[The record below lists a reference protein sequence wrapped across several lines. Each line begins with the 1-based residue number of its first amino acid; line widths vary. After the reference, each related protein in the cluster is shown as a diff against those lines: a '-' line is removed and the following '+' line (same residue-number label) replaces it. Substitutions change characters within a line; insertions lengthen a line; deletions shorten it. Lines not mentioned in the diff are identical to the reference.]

1 MSRSSMPPPPSPLSH
16 RRSNRLVVKPS
27 LDLPACLPPK
37 MSLHKGQTFH
47 SSSSLPTDD
56 DPILSI
62 HHLARRSPTCSQSL
76 LASWLSDKTD
86 VAQSLRDFDE
96 SFSGARGRRSTTRRR
111 SNKDFDRQ
119 VKVRR
124 VSVSSDEGI
133 GSSVSSV
140 SDKSLSQK
148 FERALDLLEKDS
160 GLGSSVGDRTT
171 VSAEEDGSSTKDLI
185 QGWLVRCL
193 LMCSG
198 GSDNFFTVTNTST
211 SALRPKRRPS
221 PSSAV
226 TQSIAPPQL
235 QTRQPLLTSFA
246 RKKVNKYI
254 IAPILR
260 EERFEDFHPLVSS
273 LGVKSNKVRCLRDIE
288 RSLIF
293 QPLVSTVLSS
303 LPSTPSNPTSGKTFD
318 ITPQEYRAF
327 GEFSV
332 QLVLDTY
339 QQLPE
344 NEQRRAADRPYD
356 NGYFLDLVQQVGR
369 LAAQIGHARGNTES
383 GEDNN
388 ESFQSLY
395 DEVTLEGGLG
405 TTGEMAEL
413 VGWRHGKATSLRT
426 GEEYQPVPGI
436 KRGAS
441 SVHDEDVA
449 RSMARRKKGVIPEII
464 EMQCSDPSCDK
475 IFTRKCDL
483 AKHEKT
489 HSRPFKCSFK
499 DCKYHDL
506 GLPTEKER
514 DRHVN
519 DKHDPNPHFYQCN
532 FCEFKTKRESNCKQH
547 MEKKHSWNYERAKGK
562 DKLITKMTPAQTPQ
576 TPSLD
581 YNSSMQSPA
590 MSYTSTWDDSRSR
603 SMSIAGPSSIH
614 SAQVTPY
621 EQSMSAFEGY
631 GQASNNSAIF
641 PRNEAYTQSAFD
653 FNSFHPGQSYI
664 SPLSS
669 HRNMTPSTPAY
680 SNITGQSPF
689 SAHMDVTMEFNA
701 PFENSYN
708 NSMPTPESFMQPS
721 SRHQSISNP
730 SPMFDDVEQANMYDA
745 GDVMTFDPLIS
756 GNLNAPDHDFALFS
770 GVDDVTASAFS
781 NPAAAQATLFPS
793 QTASQFNATVESNL
807 IDEILSESES
817 FDYTCN

>member
-1 MSRSSMPPPPSPLSH
+1 MPPPPSPLSH

-27 LDLPACLPPK
+27 LDLPSCLPHK
-37 MSLHKGQTFH
+37 MSLQKGNTFH
-47 SSSSLPTDD
+47 ASSSLPTDD

-62 HHLARRSPTCSQSL
+62 HHLARRSPTCSQSM

-86 VAQSLRDFDE
+86 VSESLRDFDE
-96 SFSGARGRRSTTRRR
+96 TFSGARGRRSSTRRR
-111 SNKDFDRQ
+111 SNDQQ

-124 VSVSSDEGI
+124 GSITSDEGI
-133 GSSVSSV
+133 GSSVISSA

-160 GLGSSVGDRTT
+160 GLGSSVGDRTS
-171 VSAEEDGSSTKDLI
+171 VSAEEDSSAPKDLI

-193 LMCSG
+193 LMCSC
-198 GSDNFFTVTNTST
+198 GSDNSLAVTNSST
-211 SALRPKRRPS
+211 PATRSKRRTPT
-221 PSSAV
+221 SAV
-226 TQSIAPPQL
+226 TQSIAPPQNSN
-235 QTRQPLLTSFA
+235 RQPLLSSFA
-246 RKKVNKYI
+246 RKKINKYI

-273 LGVKSNKVRCLRDIE
+273 LGIKSNKVRCLRDVE

-303 LPSTPSNPTSGKTFD
+303 LSTPSDTTSAKTFD
-318 ITPQEYRAF
+318 ITPQQYRTF
-327 GEFSV
+327 GEFSI

-344 NEQRRAADRPYD
+344 TEQRRAADRPYD

-369 LAAQIGHARGNTES
+369 LAAQVGQARGQ
-383 GEDNN
+383 N
-388 ESFQSLY
+388 ETTDEATTSFESLY
-395 DEVTLEGGLG
+395 DEVTLEGGLS
-405 TTGEMAEL
+405 TTGDMAEL
-413 VGWRHGKATSLRT
+413 VGWKNGKATSLRT
-426 GEEYQPVPGI
+426 GEEYEPVPGI

-441 SVHDEDVA
+441 SMHDEDVA

-464 EMQCSDPSCDK
+464 EMECSDPTCDK

-489 HSRPFKCSFK
+489 HSRPFKCSHK
-499 DCKYHDL
+499 DCKYHEL

-514 DRHVN
+514 DRHIN
-519 DKHDPNPHFYQCN
+519 DKHDPNPHFYQCS

-547 MEKKHSWNYERAKGK
+547 MEKKHGWQYERAKGK
-562 DKLITKMTPAQTPQ
+562 DKLPTKMTPAQTPQ

-590 MSYTSTWDDSRSR
+590 MSYASTWDDSRSR
-603 SMSIAGPSSIH
+603 SMSIAGPSSITH

-621 EQSMSAFEGY
+621 EQPMSTFDGTY
-631 GQASNNSAIF
+631 GQITNNSAIF
-641 PRNEAYTQSAFD
+641 PRSDAYQQAAFD
-653 FNSFHPGQSYI
+653 FNNFQAGQSYL
-664 SPLSS
+664 SPVSS

-689 SAHMDVTMEFNA
+689 SAHMDVAMDFNT
-701 PFENSYN
+701 PYDNNF
-708 NSMPTPESFMQPS
+708 NSMPTPESFMQAG

-730 SPMFDDVEQANMYDA
+730 SPMFEDMEQSNMYDA
-745 GDVMTFDPLIS
+745 GDVMFDPMVS
-756 GNLNAPDHDFALFS
+756 GQMNPPDHDFALFS
-770 GVDDVTASAFS
+770 GVNDSTASAFS
-781 NPAAAQATLFPS
+781 NPAAAQATLFPM
-793 QTASQFNATVESNL
+793 QTASQFNATIESNL
-807 IDEILSESES
+807 IDEIWSEDEGS
-817 FDYTCN
+817 FSHMTN